1 VKTYRVTQNYSSGDQ
16 TYVEGQLLELD
27 DDTAAWML
35 RDVPGS
41 IVPAGA
47 AAPVNRVVEAAP
59 ADRMVKAV
67 GKKRSED

>member
-1 VKTYRVTQNYSSGDQ
+1 VKSYRVTLSYSSGDQ
-16 TYVEGQLLELD
+16 TFVEGQVLELD
-27 DDTAAWML
+27 EETAAWML

-47 AAPVNRVVEAAP
+47 AAPVSRVVEAP
-59 ADRMVKAV
+59 VADRMVKAV

>member
-1 VKTYRVTQNYSSGDQ
+1 MKTYRVTQNYSSGDQ

-41 IVPAGA
+41 IVPVGA
-47 AAPVNRVVEAAP
+47 TAPVNRVVEAAP

>member
-1 VKTYRVTQNYSSGDQ
+1 MKTYRVTQSYSSGDQ
-16 TYVEGQLLELD
+16 IYVEGQLLELD
-27 DDTAAWML
+27 EETAAWML

-47 AAPVNRVVEAAP
+47 TTPVQRIVESAPV
-59 ADRMVKAV
+59 DRMVKAV